1 MRIIKPYGR
10 TVVEKVGSGRLA
22 RAVSLHPDPNRGVGS
37 DNRQPVADFAASHER
52 LVIAQ
57 WISTID
63 KIARKPAGDAKAT
76 PQQAEFRRRLGDAAW
91 ALIER
96 RNLLPAL
103 NDPSG
108 KAQLRR
114 LWDFK
119 IAPYETARAGA
130 KTGTR
135 PPPLKGR
142 WFRRFAGDVD
152 DVDKVDADAVAAAI
166 HEHLYSA
173 QYQMRVE
180 DRTRLSGLIAAR
192 AESIAGNVLQPR
204 AAARDKNGGWSEDD
218 QRRYAAAGD
227 VAGEIRSAA
236 EARERGD
243 GKTGPRR
250 VTNEVAGAA
259 LYEHYARLFRGADG
273 KAMGVA
279 QARDRESGLFNLH
292 MAVKD
297 CYARI
302 LKGHGKDLPKHG
314 ESRRKVSTLLPRS
327 SADLFRLLDAMLD
340 NRDLNALVRLGKV
353 IHYESAG
360 AGADRPAD
368 VVDHWPA
375 DVADSEYWTSDG
387 QARIKRNEALVRVW
401 RHVLALASRTLTDWA
416 DPKGMIGGDILLKDS
431 VETAIRSFDAES
443 YKGKIEV
450 LFGGRAALFD
460 GDGDEAFQKD
470 VLRFAL
476 EGVAQLRHAAFHF
489 KGLGGFAEAL
499 KALGPRQDPR
509 VAAAV
514 DGLWRTDEEE
524 RGRRLLATMR
534 GAHFES
540 FFDER
545 QNRRLAQALS
555 RASDESLPLPRF
567 AVMLRRAENAWGREG
582 LPKTA
587 NRADL
592 EAPARHCQYVALKLL
607 YERPF
612 RAWLAERD
620 AATLNEFIDRAV
632 ARATKAAR
640 MLNPGA
646 SKELAEAIN
655 AKAADLGRLA
665 NDDSVEDFFF
675 RLSAETAG
683 EARVQRGYESDA
695 VNAREQ
701 ASHIENLKADLVA
714 LAFGAY
720 LRKKDFEFA
729 LKLRGDEPL
738 PTKPMCALDEA
749 DFVEGE
755 ASSAEPPCELYFLL
769 HLVPVDEVGK
779 LLHQLRKWQVLAPP
793 EPAVT
798 GGPTAAATVANIRSA
813 LELYLDMHDAKF
825 EGGAALVGVEPFKR
839 LFDGDGLFGRIFQQ
853 PADDRPGT
861 EDDRRLP
868 RRGLREIMRFGH
880 LRPLLP
886 IFDKQRIGSDEVAA
900 FLAAE
905 QVPDGGKS
913 EIARQQQRREAL
925 HEKWARRRGEFS
937 DEDRRAYE
945 EALCFVEAHRHR
957 AARVTLTDHVRLHR
971 LLMTVLGR
979 LADYAGLWER
989 DLYFVTLALIQQAG
1003 RQPDAVFAADGLA
1016 RLREGRIVQALRRL
1030 RDEAAGRALAAAVKR
1045 HFGDA
1050 LDRSSRSVEIRN
1062 AFAHFN
1068 MLRPKGGGATA
1079 ALDLTAAVND
1089 GRELMA
1095 YDRKLRNAVSR
1106 SIAELLE
1113 REGLAV
1119 AWSVNEHRLEAARV
1133 STRQASHLGPSGLRE
1148 DLHGAGYVAMVAEL
1162 FGGTAAKPADPPAR
1176 RENRTARGGR

>member
-10 TVVEKVGSGRLA
+10 SVVEKAGPGRLA
-22 RAVSLHPDPNRGVGS
+22 RAVSLHPDPARGVEL
-37 DNRQPVADFAASHER
+37 DNRKSVVEFAASHDR

-63 KIARKPAGDAKAT
+63 KIARKPVGEAAAT

-91 ALIER
+91 TLIER
-96 RNLLPAL
+96 RALLTGL
-103 NDPSG
+103 NDPAV
-108 KAQLRR
+108 KARLRR
-114 LWDFK
+114 LWEFK
-119 IAPYETARAGA
+119 IAPYKTARAVA

-135 PPPLKGR
+135 PPRLKGW
-142 WFRRFAGDVD
+142 WFRRFAGDVEE
-152 DVDKVDADAVAAAI
+152 VDKVDADAVALAI

-173 QYQMRVE
+173 QYQMRVD

-192 AESIAGNVLQPR
+192 AESIAGNVLQPH
-204 AAARDKNGGWSEDD
+204 AAARDKDGGWSEDD

-227 VAGEIRSAA
+227 VAREIRSAA

-243 GKTGPRR
+243 GKIGPRR
-250 VTNEVAGAA
+250 VTSEVAGAA
-259 LYEHYARLFRGADG
+259 LFEHYARLFRGADG

-279 QARDRESGLFNLH
+279 QARDQESGLFNLH

-302 LKGHGKDLPKHG
+302 LKGHGKDLAKHG
-314 ESRRKVSTLLPRS
+314 EGRRRVSTLLPPTS
-327 SADLFRLLDAMLD
+327 VDLFRLLDAMLD

-360 AGADRPAD
+360 AGVDRPAD

-375 DVADSEYWTSDG
+375 DVADSDYWTSDG

-431 VETAIRSFDAES
+431 VETAIANFDAES
-443 YKGKIEV
+443 YKRKIEV

-460 GDGDEAFQKD
+460 GDGDEAFEKD

-476 EGVAQLRHAAFHF
+476 HGVAALRNAAFHF
-489 KGLGGFAEAL
+489 KGVGGFAEAL
-499 KALGPRQDPR
+499 KTLGPRQDPR
-509 VAAAV
+509 VTAAV
-514 DGLWRTDEEE
+514 DGLWRTDEEG

-540 FFDER
+540 FFDQR

-555 RASDESLPLPRF
+555 RASEESLPLPRF
-567 AVMLRRAENAWGREG
+567 AVMLRRAENAWDRLG

-620 AATLNEFIDRAV
+620 AATLNRFIVCAV
-632 ARATKAAR
+632 ERATKAAR

-646 SKELAEAIN
+646 SRELAEAIT
-655 AKAADLGRLA
+655 AKAADLGRLG

-695 VNAREQ
+695 ENARAQ

-714 LAFGAY
+714 LAFRDY
-720 LRKKDFEFA
+720 LQKADFEFA

-779 LLHQLRKWQVLAPP
+779 LLHQLRKWQILAPP
-793 EPAVT
+793 APAAT
-798 GGPTAAATVANIRSA
+798 GGPTTAATVAEIRLA

-839 LFDGDGLFGRIFQQ
+839 LFEGDGLFGRIFER
-853 PADDRPGT
+853 PAGDRPGA

-886 IFDKQRIGSDEVAA
+886 IFDKQPIRADEVAA
-900 FLAAE
+900 YLDAE

-913 EIARQQQRREAL
+913 EIARRQERREAL
-925 HEKWARRRGEFS
+925 HEKWARRRREFS
-937 DEDRRAYE
+937 DDDRRAYE
-945 EALCFVEAHRHR
+945 EALRFVEEHRHR

-971 LLMTVLGR
+971 LLMAVLGR
-979 LADYAGLWER
+979 LVDYSGLWER
-989 DLYFVTLALIQQAG
+989 DLYFVALALIHQAG
-1003 RQPDAVFAADGLA
+1003 RRLDEIFAADGLA
-1016 RLREGRIVQALRRL
+1016 MLREGRVVEALRKL
-1030 RDEAAGRALAAAVKR
+1030 ADIDAARAIAAEVKR
-1045 HFGDA
+1045 RFDGAPDA
-1050 LDRSSRSVEIRN
+1050 ASRVVKIRN

-1068 MLRPKGGGATA
+1068 MLRPKRGGATA

-1095 YDRKLRNAVSR
+1095 YDRKLKNAVSR

-1119 AWSVNEHRLEAARV
+1119 AWSVNEHRLEATRV
-1133 STRQASHLGPSGLRE
+1133 STRQASHLANSGLRE
-1148 DLHGAGYVAMVAEL
+1148 DLHGAGYVATVAEL
-1162 FGGTAAKPADPPAR
+1162 FGRTAAKPAAPLAR